1 MARAA
6 KILTAVQVK
15 NVTKPGRYSDGDGL
29 FLVVGPTGAKK
40 WVLRVQKDN
49 RRRDIGLGSARHV
62 GLAEARQAATN
73 IRTALREGRDPVAER
88 KARRMAQSLPTFEEA
103 ARIVHGEFK
112 AGWRNK
118 KHVAQWLSTL
128 EAYAFPTIGKL
139 KVDQL
144 SAPDI
149 VNVLSPIWLEKPET
163 ARRVRQRIG
172 TVLDWA
178 IAHQHRTAGNPVA
191 AVGKAL
197 PKQRN
202 NGSHFAA
209 LPFSEVPDFMAKLRA
224 GSDGLADLALEFLIL
239 TAARTSEVLG
249 ACWPEIDLEAA
260 QWTIPAERMKAGRAH
275 VVPLP
280 ARCLVILKR
289 AKELHSGRGDVVF
302 ESRPGKGF
310 SNMVFAMK
318 LRRMGVAATVHG
330 FRSCFSDWA
339 AERTNT
345 PREVVEMALA
355 HTIKNKVEAAY
366 RRGDLLV
373 KRRKLMEAWETF
385 CEAPEGIVV
394 PMNRPSTASA

>member
-1 MARAA
+1 MARPA

-15 NVTKPGRYSDGDGL
+15 NLTEPGRYADGDGL
-29 FLVVGPTGAKK
+29 FLVVGPTGARK
-40 WVLRVQKDN
+40 WVLRVQRDN

-62 GLAEARQAATN
+62 GLAEARQAASDM
-73 IRTALREGRDPVAER
+73 RSALREGRDPVAER
-88 KARRMAQSLPTFEEA
+88 KARRKAQALPTFEEA
-103 ARIVHGEFK
+103 ARTVHGEFK
-112 AGWRNK
+112 AGWRND
-118 KHVAQWLSTL
+118 KHAAQWLSTL
-128 EAYAFPTIGKL
+128 ETYAFPTIGKL

-144 SAPDI
+144 SAPD
-149 VNVLSPIWLEKPET
+149 VVGVLSPIWLEKPET

-197 PKQRN
+197 PKQRD
-202 NGSHFAA
+202 NGGHFTA
-209 LPFSEVPDFMAKLRA
+209 LPFADLPDFMAKLRA
-224 GSDGLADLALEFLIL
+224 GTEGLAELALEFLIL
-239 TAARTSEVLG
+239 TAARTGEVLG
-249 ACWPEIDLEAA
+249 ARWPEIDLEAA
-260 QWTIPAERMKAGRAH
+260 QWTIPAGRMKAGRAH

-280 ARCLVILKR
+280 ARCVAILKR
-289 AKELHSGRGDVVF
+289 AQELHSGRGDVVF
-302 ESRPGKGF
+302 ESRPTKGF

-385 CEAPEGIVV
+385 CGGAKGNVV
-394 PMNRPSTASA
+394 PMARSEARSA